1 MVFSSII
8 FIFFFLPIFIFI
20 YYLLPNKFKNL
31 FIVIG
36 GYFFYSWGAP
46 RFAFLLLL
54 MISIDYFLSLIIA
67 KKNAAG
73 HHRQSRYLLIFSVL
87 ANIGLLVYFKYS
99 NFFVA
104 QVDFV
109 LSLANIPA
117 MPWKEVILP
126 IGISFTVFQ
135 ELSYIIE
142 VYRGKIKPA
151 KSLVDFAAYLML
163 FPHVIAGPIVRYI
176 DIAGQL
182 LTREYNFNNF
192 FEGIRR
198 FSIGLAKKVLIANNV
213 SGIADSIF
221 YLHTVRDLSSPLAWL
236 GIVAYAIQI
245 YFDFSGY
252 SDMAIG
258 LAKMMGF
265 DFKENFNKPYIA
277 TSITDFWR
285 RWHISL
291 SLWMKEYLYIPLG
304 GNRIS
309 VKRTYLNLWIVFLIS
324 GLWHGASWNFL
335 VWGAFHGLFLVF
347 DKLFWLK
354 LSERFSKFFN
364 IILTFVIV
372 LVAWVFFRIENINS
386 AFLYIIKMFSFST
399 WFTPIE
405 VRWTEV
411 MDIRGAFILILALS
425 ICFLPGSSYFN
436 LLIEKLKLKLGGLSL
451 YLTPIYIFIVFFLT
465 LMSLVNASFNPFIY
479 FRF

>member
-8 FIFFFLPIFIFI
+8 FIFFFLPIFLFI
-20 YYLLPNKFKNL
+20 YYVLPNKFKNL

-46 RFAFLLLL
+46 QFAFILLL
-54 MISIDYFLSLIIA
+54 MISIDYFLSLIIV

-73 HHRQSRYLLIFSVL
+73 HHKESRYLLVFSIL
-87 ANIGLLVYFKYS
+87 ANVGLLAYFKYS
-99 NFFVA
+99 NFFVD
-104 QVDFV
+104 QVGLV
-109 LSLANIPA
+109 LSLANIPPL
-117 MPWKEVILP
+117 PWKEVILP

-142 VYRGKIKPA
+142 VYRGRIKPA
-151 KSLVDFAAYLML
+151 KSLIDFAAYLML

-182 LTREYNFNNF
+182 LVREYNFNNF

-221 YLHTVRDLSSPLAWL
+221 HLHTVRDLSSPLAWL
-236 GIVAYAIQI
+236 GIIAYAMQI

-258 LAKMMGF
+258 LAKMLGF
-265 DFKENFNKPYIA
+265 NFKENFNKPYIA

-324 GLWHGASWNFL
+324 GLWHGASWNFV

-347 DKLFWLK
+347 DKLFWLR
-354 LSERFSKFFN
+354 LSERVPKFFN
-364 IILTFVIV
+364 IALTFVIA
-372 LVAWVFFRIENINS
+372 LVAWVFFRIENIS
-386 AFLYIIKMFSFST
+386 EAFMYIFRMFDFST
-399 WFTPIE
+399 WFTPVSVRASE
-405 VRWTEV
+405 VI
-411 MDIRGAFILILALS
+411 DNRGTFILALALL
-425 ICFLPGSSYFN
+425 ICFLPATGMFN
-436 LLIEKLKLKLGGLSL
+436 KLLEKKRIMFGRFQI
-451 YLTPIYIFIVFFLT
+451 YLTPAYVLCLFL
-465 LMSLVNASFNPFIY
+465 LSFMSLVNAQFNPFIY

>member
-1 MVFSSII
+1 MVFSSIV
-8 FIFFFLPIFIFI
+8 FLFFFLPIFLLV

-31 FIVIG
+31 FIVVG

-54 MISIDYFLSLIIA
+54 MISIDYFLSLVIA

-73 HHRQSRYLLIFSVL
+73 HRKQSRYLLIFSVL

-99 NFFVA
+99 NFFVD
-104 QVDFV
+104 QIDLFLNI
-109 LSLANIPA
+109 LSIPPL
-117 MPWKEVILP
+117 PWKKVILP

-142 VYRGKIKPA
+142 VYRDRIKPA
-151 KSLVDFAAYLML
+151 KSLIDFAAYLML

-182 LTREYNFNNF
+182 LVREYNFNNF

-221 YLHTVRDLSSPLAWL
+221 HLHTVRDLSSPLAWL
-236 GIVAYAIQI
+236 GIIAYAIQI

-258 LAKMMGF
+258 LAKMIGF

-277 TSITDFWR
+277 TSVTDFWR

-335 VWGAFHGLFLVF
+335 IWGAFHGLFLVF
-347 DKLFWLK
+347 DKIFWLK
-354 LSERFSKFFN
+354 FSEHFSKFFN
-364 IILTFVIV
+364 IILTFTTV
-372 LVAWVFFRIENINS
+372 LVAWVFFRIENIGES
-386 AFLYIIKMFSFST
+386 FTYVFIMFDFST
-399 WFTPIE
+399 WFTPVTVRASE
-405 VRWTEV
+405 VI
-411 MDIRGAFILILALS
+411 DHRGTFVLILALL
-425 ICFLPGSSYFN
+425 ICFLPASSLFN
-436 LLIEKLKLKLGGLSL
+436 RLVEKLKILFGGFQV
-451 YLTPIYIFIVFFLT
+451 YLTPVYVLFLY
-465 LMSLVNASFNPFIY
+465 LLSFMSLVNAQFNPFIY